1 MTWPGTFLGRWHEHL
16 AEAGPVKRAAARIL
30 YGEVPEGSSEEAVK
44 CFLEAIKLSPNRL
57 SHHIELGIR
66 LCPHGPERR
75 GSGSLEKGLA
85 MPNVDKG
92 DAEVKRR
99 GREALAGPQMR
110 KGLGWG
116 NRTGSD
122 KDSLWSRGFVLL
134 FAPRRTA
141 TSPDC
146 K

>member
-44 CFLEAIKLSPNRL
+44 CFLEAIRLNPNRL
-57 SHHIELGIR
+57 SHHIELGIAYAHTGR
-66 LCPHGPERR
+66 NAEARAR
-75 GSGSLEKGLA
+75 LEKGLA

-99 GREALAGPQMR
+99 GREALAGL
-110 KGLGWG
+110 K
-116 NRTGSD
+116 
-122 KDSLWSRGFVLL
+122 
-134 FAPRRTA
+134 
-141 TSPDC
+141 
-146 K
+146 